1 VSGRGA
7 VCDNRGIQRQ
17 AILVTEVS
25 TTPQPLRCATH
36 PDVETYLRCGKCD
49 TPICP
54 RCLVQT
60 PVGARCRTCANL
72 RALPQ
77 YQVSPDRYARGVG
90 AGVVTAVALGLIWSV
105 LPFAGFFGFLIGI
118 GCGMVVA
125 EVMLRATKGRT
136 STPLKVIAVGC
147 VALAYSVSIGAHF
160 APVLTGPGLAGTG
173 VPVGVIVN
181 AILGA
186 LFNPFGLL
194 SVAAGGYA
202 AVQRLR

>member
-1 VSGRGA
+1 M
-7 VCDNRGIQRQ
+7 CDNRAIHRQ
-17 AILVTEVS
+17 ASLVTEAL
-25 TTPQPLRCATH
+25 TTPQPLRCTAH

-77 YQVSPDRYARGVG
+77 YQVSPERYAKGAG
-90 AGVVTAVALGLIWSV
+90 AGVAAAVVLGLIWSV

-118 GCGMVVA
+118 GCGMVIG
-125 EVMLRATKGRT
+125 EVMLRATGGRT
-136 STPLKVIAVGC
+136 STPLKVVAVGC
-147 VALAYSVSIGAHF
+147 VALAYSVSIGAHL
-160 APVLTGPGLAGTG
+160 APLLTTPGLLGAG
-173 VPVGVIVN
+173 VPAGLIIN
-181 AILGA
+181 GMLGA

-194 SVAAGGYA
+194 AVAAGGYA